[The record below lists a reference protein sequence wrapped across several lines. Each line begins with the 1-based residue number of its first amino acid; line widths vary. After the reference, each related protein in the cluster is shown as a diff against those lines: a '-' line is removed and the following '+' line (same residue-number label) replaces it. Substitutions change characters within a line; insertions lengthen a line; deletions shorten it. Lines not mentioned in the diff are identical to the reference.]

1 MKRTKRIVCLIMTA
15 IVFGWA
21 TYSLAETKEEVIIRN
36 SIEVL
41 NDLSVIPEQ
50 GIPPALLKN
59 AYGIAIIPSLL
70 KAGFMCGGRY
80 GKGILLIRNESK
92 RWSNPSFIYIAGGSF
107 GFQIGA
113 QSTDIV
119 LVFKTQ
125 KSIDSITSG
134 KITLGVDISFA
145 AGPVGRLV
153 GAGTDILL
161 KSEIYSYSRNRGF
174 FIGISMEG
182 AALRIHQSSNINFYK
197 KPYISAIEIFSN
209 KNLEAPIIASK
220 LRQCLIHNTRQR
232 N

>member
-1 MKRTKRIVCLIMTA
+1 MKWTKRIVNLIMVG
-15 IVFGWA
+15 IIFGWA
-21 TYSLAETKEEVIIRN
+21 TYGLAETKEEVVIRN

-41 NDLSVIPEQ
+41 NDLGVIPEQ
-50 GIPPALLKN
+50 AIPPALLRN

-70 KAGFMCGGRY
+70 KIGIIGGCRY
-80 GKGILLIRNESK
+80 GKGILMVRTESK
-92 RWSNPSFIYIAGGSF
+92 RWSNPSFVYIGGASL
-107 GFQIGA
+107 GFQMGA

-134 KITLGVDISFA
+134 KITLGADVSFA
-145 AGPVGRLV
+145 AGPVGRLA

-182 AALRIHQSSNINFYK
+182 AMLRIHQSANINFYK
-197 KPYISAIEIFSN
+197 KPYVSAIEIFN
-209 KNLEAPIIASK
+209 NNDL
-220 LRQCLIHNTRQR
+220 
-232 N
+232 